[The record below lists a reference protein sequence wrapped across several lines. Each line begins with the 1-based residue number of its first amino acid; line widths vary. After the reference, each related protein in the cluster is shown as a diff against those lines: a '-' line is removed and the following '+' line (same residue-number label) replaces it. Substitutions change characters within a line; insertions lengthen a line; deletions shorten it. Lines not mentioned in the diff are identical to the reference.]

1 MSSEIGA
8 RAVTLQQEANT
19 MSTSTDS
26 TKAQSAT
33 VDQLRAQHIAAINAG
48 DIDAAVSIFAPHGIL
63 LPPGSPALRG
73 SSAIRGWFTAVLGP
87 FRFEG
92 FDLAPNE
99 VEQSGDLYLEHGAWK
114 ATMQPKDGS
123 SGRAVGGTYLTVYA
137 RSGDGSVR
145 VIRDTFNGL
154 PG

>member
-1 MSSEIGA
+1 
-8 RAVTLQQEANT
+8 
-19 MSTSTDS
+19 MSTST
-26 TKAQSAT
+26 TQSAA
-33 VDQLRAQHIAAINAG
+33 VDRVRAAHITAINAG
-48 DIDAAVSIFAPHGIL
+48 DIEAALSIFAPHGVL

-73 SSAIRGWFTAVLGP
+73 SAAIRSWLAAVLGS

-92 FDLAPNE
+92 YDLSPDE
-99 VEQSGDLYLEHGAWK
+99 VEQSGELFLEHGAWK
-114 ATMQPKDGS
+114 ATMHPQDGS

-137 RSGDGSVR
+137 RSKDGSVR